1 MNRLADGVMKAAQ
14 LACCLEVSGY
24 PKPGNVH
31 RLRDFPDTSFEQFL
45 AGSIALGPSMR
56 TAFLRGAAAALE
68 TIEVRDIHLGRIIE
82 SAVKDVLKAHR
93 GGNTHLGIAL
103 LFTPLAAGM
112 GYVAAPDVSS
122 DRFEEEILSKGYT
135 LESILR
141 VSKQWDIVA
150 FEIVENYPITFTEG
164 LPFFRDMASKYDLN
178 TAIVHLFLHI
188 LSRHPDTFIARK
200 VGLKQTVDIQEA
212 VKNRYGKGLRSIP

>member
-1 MNRLADGVMKAAQ
+1 MREAVEYLLKNSTEDDA
-14 LACCLEVSGY
+14 
-24 PKPGNVH
+24 VH
-31 RLRDFPDTSFEQFL
+31 LCR
-45 AGSIALGPSMR
+45 
-56 TAFLRGAAAALE
+56 
-68 TIEVRDIHLGRIIE
+68 
-82 SAVKDVLKAHR
+82 AVKTASSNWLGQV
-93 GGNTHLGIAL
+93 NT
-103 LFTPLAAGM
+103 
-112 GYVAAPDVSS
+112 APDVSS
-122 DRFEEEILSKGYT
+122 DSFEEEILSKGYT